1 MENRTI
7 QGEQYKD
14 FSLRVHTKAAT
25 EAQVV
30 KAQVELTY
38 GCNLHCVHCYTD
50 CYNQRELIQKERTT
64 EEILRTL
71 DELHELGVL
80 WVCFT
85 GGEIFMRKDFRQIY
99 DHAKSKGFLIT
110 LFTNGTM
117 FDEAIVDHLKEN
129 PPFSIEISCHGAT
142 EETFDGITQ
151 VPGSFQRFLKGIELL
166 RCRGLPFKIK
176 TKAMTLNK
184 HELDKIKGFV
194 EGLGLQFRLT
204 STIYPRLNGDLEPC
218 EYRLS
223 PEEIVELEFAER
235 DFDEDDETCPVEE
248 GGGDGLEPPPD
259 DRLFRC
265 GCGTS
270 AVHINAWGKLGAC
283 TGVNEPRVDLG
294 EKSVAEGVA
303 EVFPQIRGANYQTD
317 TPCRSCQVYTLCE
330 KMPSIAWA
338 ESGNREQP
346 VEHFCQ
352 TAFKRA
358 ERLAEQQERRGEGVE
373 RLDQPA
379 P

>member
-1 MENRTI
+1 M
-7 QGEQYKD
+7 
-14 FSLRVHTKAAT
+14 
-25 EAQVV
+25 
-30 KAQVELTY
+30 
-38 GCNLHCVHCYTD
+38 
-50 CYNQRELIQKERTT
+50 
-64 EEILRTL
+64 
-71 DELHELGVL
+71 
-80 WVCFT
+80 
-85 GGEIFMRKDFRQIY
+85 
-99 DHAKSKGFLIT
+99 IT

-166 RCRGLPFKIK
+166 RCRGLPFKLK

-248 GGGDGLEPPPD
+248 GGGHGLEPPPD

-270 AVHINAWGKLGAC
+270 AVHLGFLSWN
-283 TGVNEPRVDLG
+283 GSRP
-294 EKSVAEGVA
+294 
-303 EVFPQIRGANYQTD
+303 IQTLD
-317 TPCRSCQVYTLCE
+317 RPFSSSPAVSCA
-330 KMPSIAWA
+330 IAI
-338 ESGNREQP
+338 E
-346 VEHFCQ
+346 
-352 TAFKRA
+352 TAA
-358 ERLAEQQERRGEGVE
+358 IHLS
-373 RLDQPA
+373 
-379 P
+379 